1 MSSTRKDDHI
11 RLAQLQK
18 ERTNRFDDIR
28 LESTDLPD
36 FSIEDVN
43 LEATFLGNK
52 IPFPIY
58 INAMTGGSEKA
69 FQINDFLSKLASKF
83 NIPMVTGS
91 QSIALKNKAFED
103 SFKIVRQN
111 HNGIVLGNINPNYDL
126 NYAKKAVDM
135 IDANG
140 LTIHLNLVQELVMP
154 EGDRDFSL
162 WSKNIQEI
170 AQGLDKPVL
179 VKEVGMGLS
188 KLTIEKLKKL
198 GVRHIDVAGS
208 GGTSFLEI
216 ETKRGK
222 DDYSYLN
229 DFNLDTADI
238 LIDLKNEKDL
248 AIYASGGIRNP
259 MDVIKCLVLGARAV
273 GMSKFF
279 LNLYNLTFDEAVET
293 MEKFI
298 LNLKKIMV
306 ILGCKSINELKEV
319 KYSIK

>member
-36 FSIEDVN
+36 FSIDDVN
-43 LEATFLGNK
+43 LETTFLGNK

-91 QSIALKNKAFED
+91 QSIALKNKDFED

-238 LIDLKNEKDL
+238 LIDLKDEKDL